1 MIEDINWEKI
11 LNGYK
16 YGKTTYLLPQ
26 NNYGS
31 NNPIN
36 NLIIKEITIKLTI
49 TPLPTEITGDITVIN
64 IDNMISNL
72 NINNWVNSLTNVEK
86 IGCRVVI
93 RKIDDSNNIITYN
106 DGIIDYKFINKKGEY
121 IVLYWDG
128 LKFVI

>member
-1 MIEDINWEKI
+1 MFQDINWEKI

-26 NNYGS
+26 NNYS
-31 NNPIN
+31 SSIN
-36 NLIIKEITIKLTI
+36 NLVIKEFTINLSSET
-49 TPLPTEITGDITVIN
+49 LPTDIIGDITVIN
-64 IDNMISNL
+64 IDNMTSNL
-72 NINNWVNSLTNVEK
+72 NINNWISSLINVEK

-106 DGIIDYKFINKKGEY
+106 DSIIDYKFINKKGEY